1 MARNRAEEE
10 VQELHVLRVGE
21 IFEPFAPWRRND
33 QGKQV
38 YIKLTKGEEVSYLYV
53 GSQLSF
59 RAELQQAL
67 MRLVNDGWTVEGELS
82 VQFDG
87 RSEPGTDPYVYREPL
102 ILELGKALLPLVDPQ
117 NGSPLVA
124 KVEQLRE
131 EVAREVGVVI
141 PPMRVTDNLQ
151 LDNQYLLRIK
161 DAPVA
166 VGEVFLDRFLVLGSL
181 ELLGQLEGWTTQDPV
196 HRMTAKWV
204 SAEHKERAESLGC
217 PVLGPLAVLVTHV
230 KALVLGACPEL
241 LGLQE
246 CYELIHRLRSS
257 HPVVVEEIL
266 NDKHLLRRVRKVLQ
280 ALLEQ
285 RVALRDLVTVL
296 EICGDNFHLLDDVDE
311 VTERCRAALARQI
324 CASVVDR
331 EGTLRVLSL
340 GPLTEEQIRDS
351 LQPGPLGMRSSWD
364 QEQVESLLRAIKKAR
379 EEHDHPPVLITDPPT
394 RRYVQRWTS
403 GSFPDLTVLST
414 HELVP
419 GFKVEVAGM
428 VEVAKNFSS
437 AAAT

>member
-10 VQELHVLRVGE
+10 LQELHVLRVGD
-21 IFEPFAPWRRND
+21 IYEPFAPWRRSD

-38 YIKLTKGEEVSYLYV
+38 YIKLTKGEETSYLYV

-67 MRLVNDGWTVEGELS
+67 MRLVNDGWTVEGELV

-102 ILELGKALLPLVDPQ
+102 VLELGKALLPLVDPQ

-131 EVAREVGVVI
+131 EVARERGVVI

-151 LDNQYLLRIK
+151 LENQYLLRIK

-166 VGEVFLDRFLVLGSL
+166 VGEIFLDRLLVLGSL

-196 HRMTAKWV
+196 HRLPAKWV
-204 SAEHKERAESLGC
+204 SSELKEKAEGLGC
-217 PVLGPLAVLVTHV
+217 PVLGPLAVLVAHV
-230 KALVLGACPEL
+230 KGLVLGACPEL

-266 NDKHLLRRVRKVLQ
+266 ADRHLLRRVRKVLQ
-280 ALLEQ
+280 NLLEQ
-285 RVALRDLVTVL
+285 GVALRDLVTVL
-296 EICGDNFHLLDDVDE
+296 EICGDNFHLLDDIDE
-311 VTERCRAALARQI
+311 VTERCRQGLARQI

-331 EGTLRVLSL
+331 EGVLRVLAL
-340 GPLTEEQIRDS
+340 GPATEEKLRTSIETRG
-351 LQPGPLGMRSSWD
+351 GPDWD
-364 QEQVESLLRAIKKAR
+364 NEQVETLLRAIKKAR

-394 RRYVQRWTS
+394 RRYVQRWTTS
-403 GSFPDLTVLST
+403 AFPDMAVLST
-414 HELVP
+414 SELVP
-419 GFKVEVAGM
+419 GFRVEVAGM
-428 VEVAKNFSS
+428 VELAVNIPQ